1 MTIRAFKPSKK
12 EKVGLLSALALS
24 NDPVS
29 ASNQLAEGFD
39 FAFIGRIVKQAQIK
53 QITVMKAAG
62 IDRGTLS
69 RHTRARTKW
78 TGASAVKVYNAARI
92 IDATLNLFDQDKQK
106 AENWLNTPAIAL
118 GGISPADYARYPLG
132 QEAVIDLIGRIKH
145 GVII

>member
-78 TGASAVKVYNAARI
+78 TGASPSKSI
-92 IDATLNLFDQDKQK
+92 TLL
-106 AENWLNTPAIAL
+106 ESLMP
-118 GGISPADYARYPLG
+118 
-132 QEAVIDLIGRIKH
+132 H
-145 GVII
+145 